1 MPGATHGLL
10 GLVEHALAHQ
20 EEAALTGPIAVHC
33 RLVPCLL
40 VLVPVV
46 IVVIDI
52 TVVVVE
58 EAAFTVSA
66 CNHNCNNNPKRLLT
80 SRVVILPLRFREKSQ
95 DHDSDAFLSIKQGF
109 RLAEIS
115 HLLR

>member
-40 VLVPVV
+40 VFIAVV
-46 IVVIDI
+46 IVDI
-52 TVVVVE
+52 TVVVVDR
-58 EAAFTVSA
+58 
-66 CNHNCNNNPKRLLT
+66 NHKSGVLLK
-80 SRVVILPLRFREKSQ
+80 I
-95 DHDSDAFLSIKQGF
+95 
-109 RLAEIS
+109 
-115 HLLR
+115 